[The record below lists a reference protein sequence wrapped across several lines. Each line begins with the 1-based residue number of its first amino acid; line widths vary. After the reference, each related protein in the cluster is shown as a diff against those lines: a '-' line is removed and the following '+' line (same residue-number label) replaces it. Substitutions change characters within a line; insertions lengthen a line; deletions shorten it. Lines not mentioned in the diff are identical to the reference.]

1 MGLSFG
7 YAEQSMAEL
16 EIGGHLNVTASQTDT
31 DDASGNSAKLSDIN
45 VNSLELGLVA
55 SPTRNT
61 DVNVVWLLEEEP
73 GGGSPDQGFSV
84 DQAFITLSGTGRMLA
99 ERLDREGMEESPWY
113 LHIGKMY
120 IPFATNFEYHTF
132 DVISEP
138 ETLGMGETLESALQ
152 IGYSP
157 TESMNVYGGIY
168 GGRGADQGTG
178 NELND
183 IFLGI
188 NTEFEPGG
196 VVVQWTN
203 NINNSITLIDELD
216 PSEDTNAGL
225 TVYGHAALGPAQI
238 QVSYVAAQ
246 DEYAVGDFAGQ
257 QPTALYTEVTF
268 ADLGMGSRQWGLTAL
283 FGQTDE
289 WFDHPESTMG
299 FVVDTAVMDGITLS
313 LEYLHRKFDSSL
325 SSGADKEN
333 LFALQLSTEFGE
345 VLGGLLRQHPPTD

>member
-1 MGLSFG
+1 MGLSLG
-7 YAEQSMAEL
+7 YAEQSVAQL

-31 DDASGNSAKLSDIN
+31 DDTGGNSEKVSDIN

-55 SPTRNT
+55 SPSRNT

-73 GGGSPDQGFSV
+73 GGGSPDQGFAV
-84 DQAFITLSGTGRMLA
+84 DQAYVTLSGTGRMLA
-99 ERLDREGMEESPWY
+99 ERPDREGMENSPWY

-138 ETLGMGETLESALQ
+138 DTLGMGETLESALQ

-188 NTEFEPGG
+188 NGEFEPGG

-225 TVYGHAALGPAQI
+225 TVYGHASLGPAQI
-238 QVSYVAAQ
+238 QVSYVSAQ

-257 QPTALYTEVTF
+257 QPAALYAEVTF
-268 ADLGMGSRQWGLTAL
+268 ADLGMGSRQWDLTAL
-283 FGQTDE
+283 YGQTDE

-299 FVVDTAVMDGITLS
+299 LVVDTAVMDGITLS
-313 LEYLHRKFDSSL
+313 LEYLHREFDSSV

-333 LFALQLSTEFGE
+333 LFALQFSTEFGE
-345 VLGGLLRQHPPTD
+345 VLGGLVRQHPPID